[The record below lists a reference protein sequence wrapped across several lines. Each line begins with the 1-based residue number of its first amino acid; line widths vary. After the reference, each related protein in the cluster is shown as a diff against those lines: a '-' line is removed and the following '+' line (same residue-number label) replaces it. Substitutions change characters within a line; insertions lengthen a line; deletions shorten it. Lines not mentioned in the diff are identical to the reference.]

1 MKRIEL
7 GQMSNDLEVVE
18 VVVMWKKARRWAP
31 RESCEILCDNSTN
44 LVSNNITLILSFL
57 TVPPLLVNN
66 LMAVLFVLALSFHM
80 FHDIFYLPNF

>member
-44 LVSNNITLILSFL
+44 PVSNNITLILSFL
-57 TVPPLLVNN
+57 TLPPRLANN
-66 LMAVLFVLALSFHM
+66 PMAVLFVLTLSFHM
-80 FHDIFYLPNF
+80 FYSIADFS